1 MKTCKYCGG
10 ELTDTSKKCKHCGEW
25 LDVNC
30 PYCDGEVSPQADKCP
45 HCGEKLTPKNGTTI
59 DNIQEDL
66 TNISKELNN
75 ITTGKFILFSIL
87 SLGIYTM
94 FQMVK
99 LIERLKIV
107 GLSKKYKIELWFC
120 LVFIILMYITI
131 ISNPDATGSAGIF
144 FIAYTYLVIGSIKKY
159 VLEKYNKKL
168 KLNHLGAL
176 FFSVFYLHFF
186 INTLD
191 IRIK

>member
-10 ELTDTSKKCKHCGEW
+10 EIMDTAKKCKHCGEW
-25 LDVNC
+25 LDINC
-30 PYCDGEVSPQADKCP
+30 PYCDGEVSTQADKCP

-191 IRIK
+191 RRIK